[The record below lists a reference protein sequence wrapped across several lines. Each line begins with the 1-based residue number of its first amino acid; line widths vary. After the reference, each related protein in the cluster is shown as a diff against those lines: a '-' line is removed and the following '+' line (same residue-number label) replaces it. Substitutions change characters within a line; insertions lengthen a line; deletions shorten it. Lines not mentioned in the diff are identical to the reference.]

1 MKEIREI
8 TLETTIKQIEDIDT
22 SDIDGEKIMMNLDTG
37 SYFTLNEIATHIW
50 DLTEQPVRIEEV
62 VKYLLGKY
70 EIDEI
75 TCKEQVLGLVIE
87 LYKHQLITIV

>member
-37 SYFTLNEIATHIW
+37 SYFMLNEIATHIW

-62 VKYLLGKY
+62 VKYLLGEY

>member
-37 SYFTLNEIATHIW
+37 SYFMLNEIATHIW

-62 VKYLLGKY
+62 VKYLLGEY

-75 TCKEQVLGLVIE
+75 TCIEQVLGLVIE
-87 LYKHQLITIV
+87 LYKYQLITIV